1 MNGETGFVH
10 LHVHSDYSL
19 LDGAVKVKALARRAA
34 ALHMPALALTDHG
47 SLFGAVDF
55 YLACKKEKVKPILG
69 MEAYVTRDRRETSH
83 ERSGPLHHLVL
94 LAETEKGWH
103 NLIKLSSLGYLDGL
117 NEKPRLDKELLA
129 QYHEGLIATGSC
141 LKGELNAAL
150 LQGNLQQAKRV
161 LAEYQEIFG
170 RDSFFVE
177 IQNHGLKTEARH
189 RELAAQFCAE
199 NGARMVATNDVHYLE
214 ARDAAAHD
222 VLMAIQTSRTVDD
235 PSRWRY
241 EGNEHYLKSA
251 EEMAAAFPDF
261 PDAMANTVE
270 IAQRCQVE
278 LKMGEHLLPVFP
290 LPPRFESSDE
300 YLREL
305 AREGARERF
314 GTIDETI
321 AKRLDYELDVI
332 RTTGF
337 AGYFLIV
344 SDFVRAAREMGI
356 PVGPGRGSAAGSLV
370 CYSIRITDVDPLAH
384 GLLFERFLNPERVS
398 MPDIDID
405 FCFERRSEI
414 IDFVNRKYG
423 SESVCQIITYGAM
436 LARGVLRDVGR
447 AMGMNYGEVDRIA
460 KMVPEQLGITLKK
473 ALENSAELREVR
485 EEDPRYDRLLDTSLS
500 LEGLYRHTSI
510 HAAGVLIAPGSLT
523 DNVPLYKTSKNEIT
537 TQWDMKMVETMGL
550 LKMDFLGLRTLTVI
564 EKALDFVRDENP
576 DLKDL
581 EASAIPLTD
590 PAVYEM
596 LGRGETVGVFQL
608 ESSGMREVLRK
619 LKPTGFEDITAVNA
633 LYRPGPLGSGMVE
646 DFIERKHGR
655 KRIEYPHPLLEPI
668 LKETYGVILYQ
679 EQVMRIAGD
688 MAGFSMGQ
696 ADTLRKAMG
705 KKNHTVMTQMERAFV
720 DGAVERGVKQGVA
733 QKIFDLMAYFAGY
746 GFNKSHSAS
755 YAVLSVRTAWL
766 KRHYPAAFLAATLTS
781 EMNNTD
787 RVVALI
793 DEARHLS
800 LTVLPP
806 DVNTCTADFKANGL
820 TIRFGL
826 GAVKNVGRGAIE
838 AIVQVREEL
847 GGSFSGFYEFCER
860 VDGSRVNRRVIESL
874 IYAGALDSL
883 PGRREQKLEVL
894 DQALRRAARRQRDRL
909 RGQAGLFESSE
920 EKRTTESPLPEVPPW
935 DEGKRLEK
943 EKELLGLY
951 LTGHPLNQYRRILQW
966 LKPESTL
973 QLSQRGDDRALALC
987 GVVHGLKT
995 VVTRSSGRIM
1005 AFLTLEDFDGPCEVI
1020 CFPDVYEEH
1029 RVLLSS
1035 GEEILFVAGRSSS
1048 RSGEESKLVLEK
1060 AYSLSGACR
1069 FLIRSVKVRVPA
1081 DLPAARVEEL
1091 LALVKA
1097 NPGKTPLN
1105 LRICEGDFEAEVTAT
1120 RASVEP
1126 VPALLMGLVDLLGE
1140 DAVQPICLKAH
1151 GFAETPRGGGHRR
1164 RGMAANGQS
1173 KH

>member
-19 LDGAVKVKALARRAA
+19 LDGAVKVKALAHQAA
-34 ALHMPALALTDHG
+34 ALGMGALALTDHG
-47 SLFGAVDF
+47 NLFGAIDF
-55 YLACKKEKVKPILG
+55 YQACQKEKIKPILG
-69 MEAYVTRDRRETSH
+69 MEAYLARDRGETQG
-83 ERSGPLHHLVL
+83 ERPAALYHLVL
-94 LAETEKGWH
+94 LAENITGWR
-103 NLIKLSSLGYLDGL
+103 NLIKLASLGYLEGL
-117 NEKPRLDKELLA
+117 HEKPRLDKELLA
-129 QYHEGLIATGSC
+129 RYHEGIIATGSC
-141 LKGELNAAL
+141 LRGEVNAAL
-150 LQGNLQQAKRV
+150 MEQDLPRAKQI
-161 LAEYQEIFG
+161 LCEYQQIFG

-177 IQNHGLKTEARH
+177 IQNHGLEEEARH
-189 RELAAQFCAE
+189 RELAAKLCAE
-199 NGARMVATNDVHYLE
+199 TGARMVATNDVHYLK

-222 VLMAIQTSRTVDD
+222 VLMAIQSSRTIDD
-235 PSRWRY
+235 PSRPRY
-241 EGNEHYLKSA
+241 EGNQHYLKSA
-251 EEMAAAFPDF
+251 QEMAEAFPDF
-261 PDAMANTVE
+261 PDALANTVE
-270 IAQRCQVE
+270 IAQRCQLE
-278 LKMGEHLLPVFP
+278 LEMGKHLLPVFP
-290 LPPRFESSDE
+290 LPSRFSEPDD

-305 AREGARERF
+305 AQEGARERY
-314 GTIDETI
+314 GAIDDAI
-321 AKRLDYELDVI
+321 ARRLDYELDVI

-344 SDFVRAAREMGI
+344 SDFVRNAREMGI

-370 CYSIRITDVDPLAH
+370 CYCIRITDVDPLAH

-405 FCFERRSEI
+405 FCFERRGEI

-473 ALENSAELREVR
+473 ALEETPELREVR
-485 EEDPRYDRLLDTSLS
+485 DEDPRYDRLLDTSLS

-510 HAAGVLIAPGSLT
+510 HAAGVLIAPGDLT

-537 TQWDMKMVETMGL
+537 TQWDMKTVETMGL

-564 EKALDFVRDENP
+564 EKALEFVRAEHP
-576 DLKDL
+576 ELKDL
-581 EASAIPLTD
+581 DASQIPLAD
-590 PAVYEM
+590 PAVYQM
-596 LGRGETVGVFQL
+596 LSRGETVGVFQL

-619 LKPTGFEDITAVNA
+619 LIPTGFEDITAVNA

-655 KRIEYPHPLLEPI
+655 KRIEYLHPQLEPI

-705 KKNHTVMTQMERAFV
+705 KKNKVVMAQMEKAFV
-720 DGAVERGVKQGVA
+720 EGAVERGVKRDIA

-766 KRHYPAAFLAATLTS
+766 KTHHPAAFLAATLTS

-800 LTVLPP
+800 LEVLPP
-806 DVNTCTADFKANGL
+806 DVNTCTTDFKAKGR

-838 AIVQVREEL
+838 AIVQAREEL
-847 GGSFSGFYEFCER
+847 GGSFGGFYEFCEKI
-860 VDGSRVNRRVIESL
+860 DGSRVNRRVIESL
-874 IYAGALDSL
+874 IHAGALDSL
-883 PGRREQKLEVL
+883 PGRREQKLKVL

-909 RGQAGLFESSE
+909 RGQAGLFESGD
-920 EKRTTESPLPEVPPW
+920 EKRPSESPLPEVPPW
-935 DEGKRLEK
+935 DEGERLEK
-943 EKELLGLY
+943 EKEVLGLY
-951 LTGHPLNQYRRILQW
+951 LTGHPLNQYRQILSW
-966 LKPESTL
+966 LLPESIA
-973 QLSQRGDDRALALC
+973 QLEQRGDDQALSVC
-987 GVVHGLKT
+987 GVIHGLKT
-995 VVTRSSGRIM
+995 VVTRSSGRVM
-1005 AFLTLEDFDGPCEVI
+1005 AFLTLEDFSGQCEVI
-1020 CFPDVYEEH
+1020 CFPDAYEEH
-1029 RVLLSS
+1029 RALLTG
-1035 GEEILFVAGRSSS
+1035 GEEILFVMGRSSS

-1060 AYSLSGACR
+1060 AYGLDGACA
-1069 FLIRSVKVRVPA
+1069 FLIRSLKVSVPA
-1081 DLPAARVEEL
+1081 DLPADRAEQL
-1091 LALVKA
+1091 LALIQA
-1097 NPGKTPLN
+1097 HPGRTPLN
-1105 LRICEGDFEAEVTAT
+1105 LRILEGDFEAEVTAT
-1120 RASVEP
+1120 KASVEP
-1126 VPALLMGLVDLLGE
+1126 VPALLLGLAGLLGPE
-1140 DAVQPICLKAH
+1140 AVEPVCLNPN
-1151 GFAETPRGGGHRR
+1151 GLLESSRGNGRRR